1 MITIREA
8 GEKDMDK
15 MVDLVVRLK
24 RLNEEFDPL
33 FKVSNDAAEQAKKY
47 LEECSSNK
55 DRKLLMIAETDSG
68 DVVGIVVAE
77 IRRRL
82 FYEPSIE
89 GVITDFYVM
98 PEWRRKGV
106 GKQMMDKAI
115 ALLKSKGAQ
124 LISAEFP
131 AQNQIAVNFY
141 KKYGFRP
148 LTNIYVKEFQ

>member
-1 MITIREA
+1 MRNSIHYLRSAATLQSTPRSTWRSVHQIRR
-8 GEKDMDK
+8 GNF
-15 MVDLVVRLK
+15 L
-24 RLNEEFDPL
+24 
-33 FKVSNDAAEQAKKY
+33 
-47 LEECSSNK
+47 
-55 DRKLLMIAETDSG
+55 IAETDAG
-68 DVVGIVVAE
+68 EVVGIVVAE
-77 IRRRL
+77 IRTRL

-115 ALLKSKGAQ
+115 ALLKSRGVQ

>member
-1 MITIREA
+1 MATIREA
-8 GEKDMDK
+8 GEGDMEK
-15 MVDLVVRLK
+15 IIDLVIRLK

-33 FKVSNDAAEQAKKY
+33 FKVSSNVAEHAKKY
-47 LEECSSNK
+47 LEECASNK
-55 DRKLLMIAETDSG
+55 ERKLLLIAETDAG
-68 DVVGIVVAE
+68 EVVGIVVAE
-77 IRRRL
+77 IRTRL

-115 ALLKSKGAQ
+115 ALLKSRGVQ